1 MIFTRTKTNK
11 YGVTVY
17 TAPGMRAGILLPK
30 SLFGEAG
37 APETIELN
45 AENFAQP
52 GTVRQT
58 VTSEE
63 AVAKAKAAAEKAA
76 ARAAKATERAQKA
89 AARAAKLVAKAPEAP
104 AEAVA
109 ETVQG

>member
-11 YGVTVY
+11 NGATVF
-17 TAPGMRAGILLPK
+17 TAPGMRAAVILQK
-30 SLFGEAG
+30 SFFGEGG
-37 APETIELN
+37 APESIELN
-45 AENFAQP
+45 AENLTEP
-52 GTVRQT
+52 GQVKPT

-89 AARAAKLVAKAPEAP
+89 AARAAKLVAEAPAQTEAP
-104 AEAVA
+104 AE
-109 ETVQG
+109 TVQ